1 MTHVSFIAVQ
11 RGRCFRWCRS
21 YVTSCSGQ
29 TRIASFTTSCLRP
42 NLFKRSFVFTAWT
55 VHRLWNRLLLIVYCV
70 ERLINW
76 PFMDTSKPQ
85 SNGTDHYTA
94 VRWLVHW
101 PLMRG
106 RYIWYSEEGPGQGRS
121 QPRPVVAVSHP
132 THQHPVYQLHIIWC
146 STIAS
151 GL

>member
-1 MTHVSFIAVQ
+1 MTHVSFISVQ

-55 VHRLWNRLLLIVYCV
+55 VHRLWNSSVINRLLCRAFDQLTLYGHIKTT
-70 ERLINW
+70 EQRNW
-76 PFMDTSKPQ
+76 PLYSSTVIGGLLHLVQ
-85 SNGTDHYTA
+85 RGGTWA
-94 VRWLVHW
+94 V
-101 PLMRG
+101 G
-106 RYIWYSEEGPGQGRS
+106 RAAA
-121 QPRPVVAVSHP
+121 RPVVAVSHP
-132 THQHPVYQLHIIWC
+132 THQHKVYQLHIIWC